1 MKVAASPRI
10 YMRKFE
16 TGGFLVSQTQ
26 SLATNPQLLISS
38 HQSLTPLIRS
48 FAFARASLTWRR
60 VSSTERLLSMMTSA

>member
-1 MKVAASPRI
+1 MKVAASQRI

-38 HQSLTPLIRS
+38 HQSLPLP
-48 FAFARASLTWRR
+48 L
-60 VSSTERLLSMMTSA
+60 SSPFLML